1 MTHSKVQSQQ
11 TLTTH
16 SKTTENLQAIEP
28 VVQPNFK
35 IGASHSLVNSVT
47 DIQTC

>member
-1 MTHSKVQSQQ
+1 MTHSKVQSQH
-11 TLTTH
+11 TVTTH

-28 VVQPNFK
+28 VVQSQFK
-35 IGASHSLVNSVT
+35 IGGSHSQVNSVT